1 MPASAGGAPA
11 GPGRRPAPMTPRP
24 FRVAERRQETHDTWT
39 LALEPADGGPAPE
52 FGPGQFNMLYAFG
65 VGEVPVSIAGE
76 PGTGGPLLH
85 TVRAV
90 GPVSEAICRAEPGTQ
105 LGLRGPFGSS
115 WPLAAAAGRDVVIV
129 AGGLGLAPLRG
140 VLLAALA
147 RREELAGVILLLG
160 GRSPDELLYGA
171 EMETWAA
178 DPRLELGV
186 TVDAAGP
193 GWDGHVGVVT
203 TLIGDA
209 PFDPARAV
217 AFVVGPEVMMRF
229 TAQAL
234 LERGLAPERLHL
246 SFERNMKCAVT
257 HCGRCQLGPTFVC
270 REGPVMS
277 VATAGRL
284 LGVREL

>member
-1 MPASAGGAPA
+1 MAEPGAP
-11 GPGRRPAPMTPRP
+11 RPAPMTPRP
-24 FRVAERRQETHDTWT
+24 FRVVERRRETRDTWT

-65 VGEVPVSIAGE
+65 VGEVPISVSGE
-76 PGTGGPLLH
+76 PGGRGPIEH

-90 GPVSEAICRAEPGTQ
+90 GPVTEAICRAEPGDQ

-115 WPLAAAAGRDVVIV
+115 WPLPEAAGRDVVIV

-147 RREELAGVILLLG
+147 RREELGGLVLLLG
-160 GRSPDELLYGA
+160 GRAPAELLYPGEIEA
-171 EMETWAA
+171 WEA
-178 DPRLELGV
+178 DPRLHVGV
-186 TVDAAGP
+186 TVDAAEP
-193 GWDGHVGVVT
+193 GWRGHVGVVT
-203 TLIGDA
+203 TLIGTA
-209 PFDPARAV
+209 PFDPARAL

-234 LERGLAPERLHL
+234 LERGVEPTDLYL
-246 SFERNMKCAVT
+246 SLERNMKCAVT
-257 HCGRCQLGPTFVC
+257 QCGRCQLGPTFVC

-277 VATAGRL
+277 VADLGRFF
-284 LGVREL
+284 GVREL